1 MNYGTCAICGNEF
14 DEESW
19 DARHTSHLD
28 GISDV
33 HARCCTA
40 VDCVGFAS
48 DECEECSEDY
58 GPCEN
63 HIEVLVQR
71 EGGNT
76 RTADELNS
84 VFISDAVDLGVVL
97 SNSDALDVFL
107 IDTLLEEDHW
117 LPCDDADWVE
127 VLIDI
132 RDRVES
138 DLYELYAKRDE
149 HLFVGWEDGFV
160 IGKILQGSPLLK

>member
-1 MNYGTCAICGNEF
+1 MNYGNCAICGKEF

-33 HARCCTA
+33 HEGCCTA
-40 VDCVGFAS
+40 VDCVGFA
-48 DECEECSEDY
+48 CECSEDD

-63 HIEVLVQR
+63 HIEVLTQR

-84 VFISDAVDLGVVL
+84 LFISEAVDLGVVL
-97 SNSDALDVFL
+97 SIDDQALLDETDV
-107 IDTLLEEDHW
+107 LLEEDHW
-117 LPCDDADWVE
+117 LPFDTEGDLVDA
-127 VLIDI
+127 LAGL

-138 DLYELYAKRDE
+138 DLYSLFHKRGE
-149 HLFVGWEDGFV
+149 HLFVGWEDGYV
-160 IGKILQGSPLLK
+160 IGKILPGSPLLD